1 MKVRGEEMKFNTRY
15 AMGNGLEV
23 ILEYSHSFPVLL
35 MVLVMVYNFGG
46 ISIDS
51 KLITIVLF
59 QTLMLQRGLLNISL
73 AMKGYFRLVILF
85 ERIAE
90 ILNMED
96 DQI

>member
-1 MKVRGEEMKFNTRY
+1 MKERGEEMKFNTRY

-23 ILEYSHSFPVLL
+23 ILEYSHSFPILL

-59 QTLMLQRGLLNISL
+59 QTLMLQRD
-73 AMKGYFRLVILF
+73 V
-85 ERIAE
+85 EHIAGDE
-90 ILNMED
+90 GVLPTCYTV
-96 DQI
+96 